1 MRLTVAILGAT
12 LTALPTQLHA
22 EAPFIEVSNKAGKSF
37 EARIIAL
44 NDDAVTVKTRDE
56 KEYKLR
62 LELLSN
68 ETVERVQTWK
78 PFGSLKIKRIS
89 PEEQIADPIS
99 SSSGRDVSKPL
110 LHLTFEGEMSLLID
124 PDNLDG
130 FEFLKSGLEKFIEI
144 YPDLAKAIPF
154 PPNRQRKLL
163 LEDNKKKSKPVSKN
177 LTYAQQESEDNKS
190 AFYVFFQGD
199 TIGLSCSIS
208 MLNPDDPFANS
219 HSWEVS
225 DISKVY
231 QLRDILEN
239 IDPAQELRK
248 LERQSIELDRLV
260 K

>member
-89 PEEQIADPIS
+89 PEEQIADPFA